1 MTAKNGVGGRWC
13 PVTVAIK
20 EEILTAAQSAG
31 IDIQDLCNRALAGA
45 AGIQYMPESREN
57 KLPSTPVI
65 IADPNVHGVDK
76 SELHGKTGDRL
87 HPVINADDPKA
98 RTAVKML
105 PKQKAGIPP
114 AALPGRVSPPEKPV
128 PAPPAPALAPQPE
141 KPKKAIAERKG
152 KEKKPKG
159 APLRE
164 FVAERIAR
172 DDGEECHIS
181 KDALYAAFTQWCR
194 ERRITPV
201 PDRRTV
207 TVTLK
212 NQFAMTE
219 TTIAG
224 EPSWINARI
233 R

>member
-13 PVTVAIK
+13 PVTVAIRDD
-20 EEILTAAQSAG
+20 ILGATQSAG
-31 IDIQDLCNRALAGA
+31 IDIQDRCNRALAEA
-45 AGIQYMPESREN
+45 AGIQYLPESRGN
-57 KLPSTPVI
+57 KSPSPPVI
-65 IADPNVHGVDK
+65 IADSGASPADK
-76 SELHGKTGDRL
+76 SPVHGKTGNGL
-87 HPVINADDPKA
+87 HPVINADDPRA
-98 RTAVKML
+98 RTAVKLL
-105 PKQKAGIPP
+105 PKQKAGTPP
-114 AALPGRVSPPEKPV
+114 SALPGRVSPPEKPL

-141 KPKKAIAERKG
+141 KPKKAAAG
-152 KEKKPKG
+152 KIGRRQKVSPIGK
-159 APLRE
+159 

-172 DDGEECHIS
+172 DDSEECHIS

-224 EPSWINARI
+224 EPAWINARI

>member
-1 MTAKNGVGGRWC
+1 MTAKNGGEGRWC

-45 AGIQYMPESREN
+45 AGIPYIPEPREKKPESA
-57 KLPSTPVI
+57 PVI
-65 IADPNVHGVDK
+65 VADPCVPITDK
-76 SELHGKTGDRL
+76 SDLHGKTGDRL

-98 RTAVKML
+98 RTAVKLL
-105 PKQKAGIPP
+105 PKPKAGSPQVS
-114 AALPGRVSPPEKPV
+114 LPGRVSPPEKPLPV
-128 PAPPAPALAPQPE
+128 PPAPALVPPPE
-141 KPKKAIAERKG
+141 KPKKAAAG
-152 KEKKPKG
+152 KAGKRQKISPIGK
-159 APLRE
+159 

-181 KDALYAAFTQWCR
+181 KDTLYAAFTQWCR

-219 TTIAG
+219 STIAG

>member
-1 MTAKNGVGGRWC
+1 MKAKNGGEGRWC

-45 AGIQYMPESREN
+45 AGIPYIPEPREKKPESA
-57 KLPSTPVI
+57 PVI
-65 IADPNVHGVDK
+65 IADPGALPSGK
-76 SELHGKTGDRL
+76 SDQQGNAGESL

-98 RTAVKML
+98 RTAVKLL
-105 PKQKAGIPP
+105 PKQKAGTPP
-114 AALPGRVSPPEKPV
+114 AALPGRVSPPEKPL
-128 PAPPAPALAPQPE
+128 PAPSVPVLAPQPE
-141 KPKKAIAERKG
+141 KPKKAAAG
-152 KEKKPKG
+152 KTGKRQKISPIGK
-159 APLRE
+159 
-164 FVAERIAR
+164 FVAERITR
-172 DDGEECHIS
+172 DDSEECHIS

-219 TTIAG
+219 STIAG
-224 EPSWINARI
+224 EPSWIHARI

>member
-13 PVTVAIK
+13 PVTVAIR
-20 EEILTAAQSAG
+20 EDILGATQSAG
-31 IDIQDLCNRALAGA
+31 IDIQDRCNRALAEA
-45 AGIQYMPESREN
+45 AGIQYMPESRGN
-57 KLPSTPVI
+57 KPPSTPVI
-65 IADPNVHGVDK
+65 IADPGAPHADKSNVHK
-76 SELHGKTGDRL
+76 KTGDGL
-87 HPVINADDPKA
+87 PPVINADDPRA
-98 RTAVKML
+98 RTAVKLL
-105 PKQKAGIPP
+105 PKPKAGSPP
-114 AALPGRVSPPEKPV
+114 ASLPGRVSPPEKPL
-128 PAPPAPALAPQPE
+128 PTPPVTALAPRLE
-141 KPKKAIAERKG
+141 KPKKATAG
-152 KEKKPKG
+152 KTGKRPKVSPIG
-159 APLRE
+159 K
-164 FVAERIAR
+164 FVAERIVR

-181 KDALYAAFTQWCR
+181 KDALYAAFSQWCR

>member
-1 MTAKNGVGGRWC
+1 MTAKNGGEGRWC

-65 IADPNVHGVDK
+65 IADPGVPTADK
-76 SELHGKTGDRL
+76 SELHGKTGDGL

-98 RTAVKML
+98 RTAVKLL
-105 PKQKAGIPP
+105 PKQKSGTPP
-114 AALPGRVSPPEKPV
+114 AALPGRVSPPEKPL
-128 PAPPAPALAPQPE
+128 PANPVPALAPQPE
-141 KPKKAIAERKG
+141 KPRKAAAG
-152 KEKKPKG
+152 KTGKRQKVSPVGK
-159 APLRE
+159 
-164 FVAERIAR
+164 FVTERIDR
-172 DDGEECHIS
+172 DDSEECHIS
-181 KDALYAAFTQWCR
+181 KDALYATFTQWCR